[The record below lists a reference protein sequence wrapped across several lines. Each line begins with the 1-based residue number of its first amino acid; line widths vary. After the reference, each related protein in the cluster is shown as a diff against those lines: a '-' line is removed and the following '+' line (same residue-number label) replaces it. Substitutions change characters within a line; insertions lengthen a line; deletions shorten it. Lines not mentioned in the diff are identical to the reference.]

1 MSCIIWRPKKQA
13 HMLYL
18 ELVPVLS
25 YTDFSPFNE
34 RYKPIFWQP
43 LIRNE
48 QQKLLFGSKHNRETK
63 KDNQQAPKPL
73 VWGFYLDL
81 CNCPTLKNTL
91 SEKTV
96 QILFFGNKFRSIQRI
111 LKVSGF
117 IDSVSKC
124 AMFYAKKRRNFS
136 DFQLEKWEKLQN
148 VSVGH
153 CLKNTRNYLYM
164 TKQAWRRL
172 NVTSRTYKRVV
183 YQVFD
188 IKI

>member
-34 RYKPIFWQP
+34 RCKPFFWQS

-48 QQKLLFGSKHNRETK
+48 QQKSLFGSKHNSETK
-63 KDNQQAPKPL
+63 KDNQQAPKTM

-81 CNCPTLKNTL
+81 CNCPILKNTL

-96 QILFFGNKFRSIQRI
+96 QIWFFGNNFRSIQRI
-111 LKVSGF
+111 LKVSGS

-124 AMFYAKKRRNFS
+124 AMFYAKKNTKYLRFS
-136 DFQLEKWEKLQN
+136 IGKMRKTAKRQ
-148 VSVGH
+148 
-153 CLKNTRNYLYM
+153 C
-164 TKQAWRRL
+164 
-172 NVTSRTYKRVV
+172 RTLSK
-183 YQVFD
+183 
-188 IKI
+188 KHP